1 MRSFV
6 LLCTAVFALVWQPL
20 LAQDASGQTR
30 KEKISSIRDWGK
42 RDSQAI
48 PLIAKYLK
56 DPDTDVRE
64 EAVKAIIKI
73 GTQYSLDP
81 LIEATHDN
89 DASIQSQ
96 AVDGLV
102 NFYLPGYVT
111 TGGLSHTFTR
121 VGRRIKS
128 ALSSRNDQTVDPG
141 VLVRPDVI
149 EAIGGVITGGA
160 GFEARADAARA
171 AGVLRGRAALPAL
184 EKALKS
190 KNSDLIF
197 ESLVAL
203 QKIGD
208 TSAGPS
214 VAFLAND
221 FDERVQ
227 TTALE
232 TLGVL
237 HVTTAAPQIRQVIGR
252 PRNDKVRRAALG
264 ALAML
269 GLPADKS
276 IFEEYANSKDS
287 DLRIAALEGIGR
299 IRDPQDF
306 PALEKAFNDEKNLK
320 PRLAAAF
327 ALVSEGKLDTSE
339 FSPLRYLVNG
349 LGLSKG
355 NSASQAYLQELCR
368 RQDVR
373 QAVVKLIPDAT
384 KAEKL
389 GLIAALAP
397 NAGKETTAALEQLT
411 KDPDAE
417 VSISAARSLR
427 TGKARQP

>member
-30 KEKISSIRDWGK
+30 KEKISSIRDWSK

-160 GFEARADAARA
+160 GFEARADGARA

-306 PALEKAFNDEKNLK
+306 PTLEKAFNDEKNLK

>member
-141 VLVRPDVI
+141 VLVRSDVI

-160 GFEARADAARA
+160 GFEARA

-214 VAFLAND
+214 VAFLAN
-221 FDERVQ
+221 
-227 TTALE
+227 
-232 TLGVL
+232 
-237 HVTTAAPQIRQVIGR
+237 
-252 PRNDKVRRAALG
+252 
-264 ALAML
+264 
-269 GLPADKS
+269 
-276 IFEEYANSKDS
+276 
-287 DLRIAALEGIGR
+287 
-299 IRDPQDF
+299 
-306 PALEKAFNDEKNLK
+306 
-320 PRLAAAF
+320 
-327 ALVSEGKLDTSE
+327 
-339 FSPLRYLVNG
+339 
-349 LGLSKG
+349 
-355 NSASQAYLQELCR
+355 
-368 RQDVR
+368 
-373 QAVVKLIPDAT
+373 
-384 KAEKL
+384 
-389 GLIAALAP
+389 
-397 NAGKETTAALEQLT
+397 
-411 KDPDAE
+411 
-417 VSISAARSLR
+417 
-427 TGKARQP
+427 

>member
-42 RDSQAI
+42 RDSQAM

-141 VLVRPDVI
+141 VLVRSDVI